1 MPQLTRDMTVAQA
14 RRVLADAFRRAGLD
28 SPELDARLLVGHA
41 LGLDHT
47 ALTIDSG
54 RRLGDDAAR
63 TLAEFAARRLD
74 REPADLKAAR
84 RSAEWI
90 VEDANRASEVI
101 RRIRALAKKTEIE
114 VVALDI
120 NQVVRE
126 AVALVRRELA
136 THRVSVRMELA
147 SNLPKICG
155 DRIQLQQVLINLV
168 MNGIEAMAGVSE
180 QRRRLA
186 VRSRLGEGQVLVAVQ
201 DAGTGI
207 DPQNANRLFS
217 AFYTTKSN
225 GMGMG
230 LSISRSIVEAHG
242 GRIRATN
249 NDGPGATIEFTVP
262 FAEDSRA

>member
-1 MPQLTRDMTVAQA
+1 VISN
-14 RRVLADAFRRAGLD
+14 ADACM
-28 SPELDARLLVGHA
+28 
-41 LGLDHT
+41 T
-47 ALTIDSG
+47 W
-54 RRLGDDAAR
+54 
-63 TLAEFAARRLD
+63 LD

-114 VVALDI
+114 VVSLDI

-168 MNGIEAMAGVSE
+168 MNGIEAMQANVDCPREMAIRSSRTDDDDDGDRLVLTVTDRGVG
-180 QRRRLA
+180 
-186 VRSRLGEGQVLVAVQ
+186 LGKDVKERIF
-201 DAGTGI
+201 T
-207 DPQNANRLFS
+207 PF
-217 AFYTTKSN
+217 FTTKSD
-225 GMGMG
+225 GLGMG
-230 LSISRSIVEAHG
+230 LSICRSIIEAHA
-242 GRIRATN
+242 GRLSAFQN
-249 NDGPGATIEFTVP
+249 EGSGATFQIALPLQHRDT
-262 FAEDSRA
+262 S